1 MISDFQPP
9 ELRENKAP
17 SLASPVRAT
26 LYTAARATRYGI
38 MADALQILFF
48 FFPQLIFAKLFN
60 CPAFFAGCYY
70 PRVATCCHQQPAR
83 PRSAAWHWGRR
94 WLEKASLIG
103 RTPAQPWDSATA
115 PSPRRPT
122 SRHCQQPLIKL
133 CSLGPDV
140 TRLVPPLLEGVTALS
155 ACSISQ
161 ALSPGRPGW

>member
-1 MISDFQPP
+1 MKRPRWRPPFVLRCIRQPEQP
-9 ELRENKAP
+9 DT
-17 SLASPVRAT
+17 ASWQM
-26 LYTAARATRYGI
+26 LCKS
-38 MADALQILFF
+38 FF

-70 PRVATCCHQQPAR
+70 PRVAPCCHQQPAR